1 MVKLII
7 NCEYWPG
14 SAIEYNLFKL
24 CREGDKMG
32 SFGLPEIILILV
44 VVLLLFGPGRIG
56 KVAGELGS
64 GIRNFRKG
72 LQGDDEKTDETKK
85 DDSSS
90 TDTKS

>member
-1 MVKLII
+1 
-7 NCEYWPG
+7 
-14 SAIEYNLFKL
+14 
-24 CREGDKMG
+24 MG

-72 LQGDDEKTDETKK
+72 LSGEDEKTEEPKK
-85 DDSSS
+85 DDKES
-90 TDTKS
+90 KSE

>member
-1 MVKLII
+1 
-7 NCEYWPG
+7 
-14 SAIEYNLFKL
+14 
-24 CREGDKMG
+24 MG

-72 LQGDDEKTDETKK
+72 LDGQDEKKDEPKK
-85 DDSSS
+85 TEDESDDS
-90 TDTKS
+90 KKE

>member
-1 MVKLII
+1 
-7 NCEYWPG
+7 
-14 SAIEYNLFKL
+14 
-24 CREGDKMG
+24 MG

-85 DDSSS
+85 DDSGS

>member
-1 MVKLII
+1 
-7 NCEYWPG
+7 
-14 SAIEYNLFKL
+14 
-24 CREGDKMG
+24 MG

-72 LQGDDEKTDETKK
+72 LEGQDEKKDETKK
-85 DDSSS
+85 TEDESDGS
-90 TDTKS
+90 KKE

>member
-1 MVKLII
+1 
-7 NCEYWPG
+7 
-14 SAIEYNLFKL
+14 
-24 CREGDKMG
+24 MG

-72 LQGDDEKTDETKK
+72 LSGEDEKTEESKK
-85 DDSSS
+85 DDKES
-90 TDTKS
+90 KSE

>member
-1 MVKLII
+1 
-7 NCEYWPG
+7 
-14 SAIEYNLFKL
+14 
-24 CREGDKMG
+24 MG

-72 LQGDDEKTDETKK
+72 IQGEDEKTADKKSDE
-85 DDSSS
+85 DSKES
-90 TDTKS
+90 DHQ